1 MNILIFFSSYSVVRP
16 SILPSQGSDS
26 GSNPDGSILHLW
38 DDLLDFMQLRNLK
51 LKEQYRS
58 DRDNI
63 IADFFIPCLSNCI
76 QFDREIEYL
85 TLQGLSTL
93 SLGFHN
99 TTPSARIRMITGHQF
114 KISDLNTMSKIFVKN
129 GNSRLNFN
137 PELIKDIK
145 LEVIRKLFTSGNLML
160 KIGIPSSEDI
170 DGTFAEKIGIFQDQ
184 NGDAVAFSGSSNVS
198 FDRQSKNFETI
209 DVFTS
214 WNDKTRVDIKKE
226 DFENLWSN
234 ETTSVSV
241 YDFEYAEKHN
251 LLKYSSEWA
260 VNLN

>member
-76 QFDREIEYL
+76 QFDRGIEYL

-137 PELIKDIK
+137 PELIKDVK

-214 WNDKTRVDIKKE
+214 WNDKTRVDSKKE

-234 ETTSVSV
+234 ETKSVSV
-241 YDFEYAEKHN
+241 
-251 LLKYSSEWA
+251 
-260 VNLN
+260 

>member
-1 MNILIFFSSYSVVRP
+1 
-16 SILPSQGSDS
+16 
-26 GSNPDGSILHLW
+26 
-38 DDLLDFMQLRNLK
+38 MQLRNLK

-58 DRDNI
+58 DRDNLI
-63 IADFFIPCLSNCI
+63 TDFFIPCLNNCI
-76 QFDREIEYL
+76 QFDRAIEYV

-99 TTPSARIRMITGHQF
+99 LTPSPRIRMITGHQF
-114 KISDLNTMSKIFVKN
+114 KISDLNTMSKLFVKN
-129 GNSRLNFN
+129 GNGRISFKR
-137 PELIKDIK
+137 ELIRDAK
-145 LEVIRKLFTSGNLML
+145 LEILRKLVISGNLMV

-170 DGTFAEKIGIFQDQ
+170 DGTFSEKIGIFQDT
-184 NGDAVAFSGSSNVS
+184 NGDSVAFTGTSNVS
-198 FDRQSKNFETI
+198 FGNNSKNFESI

-214 WNDKTRVDIKKE
+214 WNDKTRIDTKKK

-234 ETTSVSV
+234 ETQSVTV

-260 VNLN
+260 VPSN

>member
-1 MNILIFFSSYSVVRP
+1 
-16 SILPSQGSDS
+16 
-26 GSNPDGSILHLW
+26 
-38 DDLLDFMQLRNLK
+38 MQLRNLK

-58 DRDNI
+58 DKDNI

-76 QFDREIEYL
+76 QFDRAIEYM

-114 KISDLNTMSKIFVKN
+114 KISDLNTMSKIFLKN
-129 GNSRLNFN
+129 GNRRIKFN
-137 PELIKDIK
+137 PELIRDAK

-170 DGTFAEKIGIFQDQ
+170 DGTFAEKIGIFQDA
-184 NGDAVAFSGSSNVS
+184 NGDSVAFSGSSNVA
-198 FDRQSKNFETI
+198 FDRQTKNFETI

-214 WNDKTRVDIKKE
+214 WNDKTRVDVKKD

-234 ETTSVSV
+234 ETESISV